1 MNFMNS
7 LVRLSKQR
15 QDTVVIMTSASVRSA
30 LFAQN
35 VIVVRENNHPNG
47 GGDNS
52 SSSRSSSIVE
62 VIEQG
67 SPEQLLRAVDKSS
80 KLISGESK
88 GSFFKELLE
97 NEN

>member
-35 VIVVRENNHPNG
+35 VIVVGENNHLNNG

-52 SSSRSSSIVE
+52 SSRSSSIE
-62 VIEQG
+62 VMEQG
-67 SPEQLLRAVDKSS
+67 SPEQLLRVVDESS
-80 KLISGESK
+80 KLISGEGK
-88 GSFFKELLE
+88 GSFLKELLE